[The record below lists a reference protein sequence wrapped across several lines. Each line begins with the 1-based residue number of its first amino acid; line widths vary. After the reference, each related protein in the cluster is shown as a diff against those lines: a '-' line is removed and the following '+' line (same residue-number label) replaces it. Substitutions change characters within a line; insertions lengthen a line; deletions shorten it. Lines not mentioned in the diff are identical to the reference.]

1 MYLSFTAI
9 ASLRGPQLT
18 APMPENNEAT
28 NNQLTLAAERLLQRA
43 LGREPR
49 DFSDYV
55 RDAAAS
61 GVWNV

>member
-1 MYLSFTAI
+1 
-9 ASLRGPQLT
+9 
-18 APMPENNEAT
+18 MPENNEAT